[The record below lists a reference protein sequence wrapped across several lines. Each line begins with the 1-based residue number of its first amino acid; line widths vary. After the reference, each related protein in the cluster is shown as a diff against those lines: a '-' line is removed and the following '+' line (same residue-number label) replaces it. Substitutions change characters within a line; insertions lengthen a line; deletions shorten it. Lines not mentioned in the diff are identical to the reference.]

1 MRNPNLQSASVLP
14 LALANCITVL
24 LACLCALPTLVW
36 AAKPNSD
43 LDNLVKSR
51 LDIVGATLAYQPAV
65 AFEDLS
71 ALSPVCAEQLRH
83 QRISELNPK
92 YGSWLSSIRE
102 TNLLSQPEFAILKD
116 AKSFHHYC
124 WGEVAQNR
132 YYREISAQK
141 KLDLAGYAA
150 SSYKYVIDHPGH
162 LPSGWPY
169 MAKMQTDYGTALL
182 LAKNTPAAAVAFQT
196 ALNLDPRTLKAYT
209 GLADLLVSGGAK
221 AKALELVSEG
231 LRYFP
236 GSKPLVR
243 RYSELGGKTPYPAPH
258 PQPVPKDAVS
268 EIPHEDNSVAT
279 EAPKTETAKTTPS
292 DNPGPGEKQ
301 AEPAQRKDNP
311 YCRFCAD

>member
-1 MRNPNLQSASVLP
+1 MRNHNLQYVSALP
-14 LALANCITVL
+14 RERVTCITIL
-24 LACLCALPTLVW
+24 LACLCALPTLVG
-36 AAKPNSD
+36 AAKPDSG
-43 LDNLVKSR
+43 LDNLVQSR
-51 LDIVGATLAYQPAV
+51 LDIIGATLAYQPAV

-102 TNLLSQPEFAILKD
+102 TNLLSQPEFAILSD

-132 YYREISAQK
+132 YFREVSAQK
-141 KLDLAGYAA
+141 KLDLAKYAA
-150 SSYKYVIDHPGH
+150 SSYKYVIDHPDH

-182 LAKNTPAAAVAFQT
+182 LSKNTPAATVAFQT

-209 GLADLLVSGGAK
+209 GLADLLASSGAK

-243 RYSELGGKTPYPAPH
+243 RYSELGGKTPYPDPY
-258 PQPVPKDAVS
+258 PQPVPKDATN
-268 EIPHEDNSVAT
+268 EAPHENISVAP
-279 EAPKTETAKTTPS
+279 EAPKTDAVKTTTS
-292 DNPGPGEKQ
+292 DNPGPGEK
-301 AEPAQRKDNP
+301 PVQRRDNP
-311 YCRFCAD
+311 YCRFCAE